1 MDLAILKKKISTY
14 KTSTGKLTRV
24 PDELAYEILK
34 AWEQWTGTAS
44 SFYSEI
50 DVKAAKMASV
60 IGRAKKLQREGF
72 FPADD
77 FKEIKIDSA
86 SGQVLELAPCSGVE
100 IVWDNGKIIRFSQ
113 VDLLLD
119 FLRKAA

>member
-14 KTSTGKLTRV
+14 KTTTGKLTRV

-34 AWEQWTGTAS
+34 SWEQWTG
-44 SFYSEI
+44 
-50 DVKAAKMASV
+50 
-60 IGRAKKLQREGF
+60 RAKNLQREGF

-86 SGQVLELAPCSGVE
+86 SGQVLELTPCSGVE
-100 IVWDNGKIIRFSQ
+100 VVWDNGKIIRFSQ

-119 FLRKAA
+119 FLKKAA

>member
-14 KTSTGKLTRV
+14 KTKTGKLTRV

-34 AWEQWTGTAS
+34 SWEQWTGTAGN
-44 SFYSEI
+44 FYSEI

-77 FKEIKIDSA
+77 FKEIKIDSD

-100 IVWDNGKIIRFSQ
+100 ILWDNGKIIRFSK

-119 FLRKAA
+119 FLKKVA

>member
-14 KTSTGKLTRV
+14 KTTTGKLTRV

-34 AWEQWTGTAS
+34 SWEQWTGTAS

-86 SGQVLELAPCSGVE
+86 SGQVLELTPCSGVE
-100 IVWDNGKIIRFSQ
+100 VVWDNGKIIRFSQ

-119 FLRKAA
+119 FLKKAA

>member
-14 KTSTGKLTRV
+14 KTTTGKLTRV

-34 AWEQWTGTAS
+34 SWEQWTGTAG

-77 FKEIKIDSA
+77 FKEIKIDPA
-86 SGQVLELAPCSGVE
+86 SGQVLELTPCSGVE
-100 IVWDNGKIIRFSQ
+100 VVWDNGKIIRFSQ

-119 FLRKAA
+119 FLKKAA

>member
-14 KTSTGKLTRV
+14 KTTTGKLTRV

-34 AWEQWTGTAS
+34 SWEQWTGTAS

-86 SGQVLELAPCSGVE
+86 FGQVLELTPCSGVE
-100 IVWDNGKIIRFSQ
+100 VVWDNGKIIRFSQ

-119 FLRKAA
+119 FLKKAA

>member
-14 KTSTGKLTRV
+14 KTATGKLTRV

-34 AWEQWTGTAS
+34 AWEGWTGTAA

-50 DVKAAKMASV
+50 DVKSAKMASV

-77 FKEIKIDSA
+77 FKEIQLS
-86 SGQVLELAPCSGVE
+86 SGTGATLDTPCTGLE
-100 IVWDNGKIIRFSQ
+100 IVWNEGKIIRFSQ
-113 VDLLLD
+113 VDLLVE
-119 FLRKAA
+119 FLKKVA

>member
-34 AWEQWTGTAS
+34 SWEQWTGTAS

-50 DVKAAKMASV
+50 DVKSAKMASV

-77 FKEIKIDSA
+77 FKEIKIDPT
-86 SGQVLELAPCSGVE
+86 SGQVLELSPCSGVE
-100 IVWDNGKIIRFSQ
+100 IVWENGKIIRFSQ

-119 FLRKAA
+119 FLKKAA

>member
-34 AWEQWTGTAS
+34 SWEQWTGTAS

-77 FKEIKIDSA
+77 FKEIKIGSA
-86 SGQVLELAPCSGVE
+86 SGQVLELSPCSGVE
-100 IVWDNGKIIRFSQ
+100 IVWNNGKIIRFSQ

>member
-14 KTSTGKLTRV
+14 KTTTGKLTRV

-34 AWEQWTGTAS
+34 SWEQWTGTAS

-86 SGQVLELAPCSGVE
+86 SGQVLELTPCSGFEV
-100 IVWDNGKIIRFSQ
+100 VWDNGKIIRFSQ

-119 FLRKAA
+119 FLKKAA